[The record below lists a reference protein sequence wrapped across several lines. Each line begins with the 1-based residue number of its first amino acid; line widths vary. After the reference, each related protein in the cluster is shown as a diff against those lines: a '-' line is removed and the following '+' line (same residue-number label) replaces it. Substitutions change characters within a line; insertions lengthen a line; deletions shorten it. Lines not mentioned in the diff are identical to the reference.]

1 VTLLSI
7 FSELTYQTMIYDL
20 INTLNILILLQSSL
34 SIQDLSSKPTTTS
47 STIARLLYQPP
58 SCPSNI
64 AIDCGVSPCT
74 YTPCYH
80 PNVIC
85 RENNCGG
92 CSAIFFDLI
101 TGQQLTDRECN
112 TLPTIPNNNNNAAAT
127 TTEPP
132 VAVTTKPSIP
142 ITTKAPIVTTVNGTV
157 IVNTKNGT
165 TSTTESEG
173 EEGYEYEYPQQVD
186 QYQKT
191 RDNYGVNL
199 NDEMIDIGRDLVN
212 YGDLDINIAWPYT
225 LQALSVSNPHSK
237 IIKSSVPCTPPNKND
252 TNAIPC
258 ITVNTTNGTTMYY
271 QVISTEEIGDDPV
284 VNDYTID
291 NVQKTRDNMGLNL
304 NDEVVDIGRDLI
316 NYGTLHYNMVPVSPH
331 SSPLTA
337 SNAIDPEGINNYK
350 VQKVDVT
357 PQIDLKST
365 PSPNSPPTI
374 GCPPDEKICPDG
386 TVVFRE
392 LMNYCQF
399 APCPIPTPSAPQLVP
414 QTQSAKQTDQN
425 QLTPIITPCIAKGD
439 RSDNKQCGQD
449 MDCCGDGICDIN
461 RRCVHTPSNIGN
473 NNINNNELFNNNELE
488 MMEND
493 NKSEINQ
500 MTRKIIIII
509 VVLLVIV
516 LCVILP
522 LLYWF
527 YCKKCTLPTTKVEAR
542 REILNEIQ
550 ISHNNG
556 DNDK

>member
-1 VTLLSI
+1 MDPLV
-7 FSELTYQTMIYDL
+7 
-20 INTLNILILLQSSL
+20 NTLIICFLQLSL
-34 SIQDLSSKPTTTS
+34 SQDLSPQWEANSIIVQQAQAQIQSQTPTPTTPTPTTPS
-47 STIARLLYQPP
+47 PSISRLLFQAPP
-58 SCPSNI
+58 CSNNVECITSPCNYLSCP
-64 AIDCGVSPCT
+64 AYPRA
-74 YTPCYH
+74 
-80 PNVIC
+80 IC
-85 RENNCGG
+85 REWNCGG
-92 CSAIFFDLI
+92 CTAIFLDHI
-101 TGQQLTDRECN
+101 TGAQLSPGQCN
-112 TLPTIPNNNNNAAAT
+112 PPHTRQNT
-127 TTEPP
+127 TAEPEE
-132 VAVTTKPSIP
+132 VA
-142 ITTKAPIVTTVNGTV
+142 G
-157 IVNTKNGT
+157 GGGGW
-165 TSTTESEG
+165 EEGGGGG

-199 NDEMIDIGRDLVN
+199 NDEMIDIGRDLIN
-212 YGDLDINIAWPYT
+212 YGDLDINVAWPYD
-225 LQALSVSNPHSK
+225 LQSVSNSLHQVDASA
-237 IIKSSVPCTPPNKND
+237 CDTNEND
-252 TNAIPC
+252 TNILPC
-258 ITVNTTNGTTMYY
+258 ITVNGSNGTTLYY
-271 QVISTEEIGDDPV
+271 QLRSTEEIGDDPV

-337 SNAIDPEGINNYK
+337 SNAVDPEGINNYK
-350 VQKVDVT
+350 VLKVDDPT
-357 PQIDLKST
+357 LTIPKST
-365 PSPNSPPTI
+365 PSPNETPTI